1 MFNFKVINRA
11 VKDGNLSD
19 KAFRMLYILANYC
32 SFNNTQT
39 VEVHNAHLMM
49 MLNICEK
56 QVRRVSN
63 ELVEKGYVTKDIQG
77 TSKNKLANKY
87 TLIDVEESFS
97 STDSLCNSDDMNYQ
111 YTLTGTQKFPKN
123 VDKKVDKNVPLK
135 NNNKINN
142 KIINNITT
150 GYVTGIN
157 EISNKIIT
165 DMNDKEMITPIDDN
179 TNSES
184 YNVSSFYN
192 IISDNRVS
200 EVNERRELTKGTVN
214 NISNSSTL
222 DNIISDQ
229 IEVCG
234 DNEQRELSRNTLNT
248 NDNVITSTCINY
260 SDQEISAST
269 ENIISTVE
277 IVNNNINAESS
288 DAAPSADVEAAPTPT
303 EELSLTEM
311 LMKQAEEERQLM
323 AEVKKNEIIEYR
335 RKRNVNKYAEHNKR
349 YQNYRELFYIYVG
362 DWKRSHTLKDRD
374 KVYNCF
380 NLIDQMNNEKAI
392 TLKQYNYSRNQFM
405 GFIKMECWYEENVL
419 KNQ

>member
-11 VKDGNLSD
+11 VKDDNLSD
-19 KAFRMLYILANYC
+19 KAFRMLYILTNYC
-32 SFNNTQT
+32 SLNSTKT
-39 VEVHNAHLMM
+39 VEVHNAHFMM
-49 MLNICEK
+49 MLNVSERW
-56 QVRRVSN
+56 VRKLSN

-87 TLIDVEESFS
+87 TLIDVEENDSP
-97 STDSLCNSDDMNYQ
+97 TDSLCDSTDANNQ
-111 YTLTGTQKFPKN
+111 YTLTGTQTGTQKCAQKF
-123 VDKKVDKNVPLK
+123 PLK

-165 DMNDKEMITPIDDN
+165 DMNDNEMITPINDN

-184 YNVSSFYN
+184 YNVSGFSDNF
-192 IISDNRVS
+192 ILDNRVS

-214 NISNSSTL
+214 NISNSSTS
-222 DNIISDQ
+222 DNIISNQ

-234 DNEQRELSRNTLNT
+234 DNSLND
-248 NDNVITSTCINY
+248 NGNVITSTFINY

-269 ENIISTVE
+269 ENIISTFE

-288 DAAPSADVEAAPTPT
+288 AAAPLADIAAPTPT

-335 RKRNVNKYAEHNKR
+335 KRQNVNKYAEHNKR
-349 YQNYRELFYIYVG
+349 YQNYRELFEIYVG

-380 NLIDQMNNEKAI
+380 NVIDQMNNEKAI
-392 TLKQYNYSRNQFM
+392 TPKQYNYSRNQFL

>member
-11 VKDGNLSD
+11 VKDDNLSD
-19 KAFRMLYILANYC
+19 KAFRMLYILTNYC
-32 SFNNTQT
+32 SLNNTNTKT
-39 VEVHNAHLMM
+39 VEVHNAHFMM
-49 MLNICEK
+49 MLNVSERW
-56 QVRRVSN
+56 VRKLSN
-63 ELVEKGYVTKDIQG
+63 ELVEKGYVTKDIQC

-87 TLIDVEESFS
+87 TLIDVEENDSP
-97 STDSLCNSDDMNYQ
+97 TDSLCDSTDANNQ
-111 YTLTGTQKFPKN
+111 YTLTGTQTGTQKCAQKF
-123 VDKKVDKNVPLK
+123 PLK

-165 DMNDKEMITPIDDN
+165 DMNDNEMITPINDN

-184 YNVSSFYN
+184 YNVSGFSDNF
-192 IISDNRVS
+192 ILDNRVS

-214 NISNSSTL
+214 NISNSSTS
-222 DNIISDQ
+222 DNIISNQ

-234 DNEQRELSRNTLNT
+234 DNEQRELSKNTLND
-248 NDNVITSTCINY
+248 NDNVITSTFINY
-260 SDQEISAST
+260 SDQVISASK
-269 ENIISTVE
+269 ENIIPTFE
-277 IVNNNINAESS
+277 IVNSNINAESS
-288 DAAPSADVEAAPTPT
+288 AAAPSADVEAAPTPT
-303 EELSLTEM
+303 EEITLEEM
-311 LMKQAEEERQLM
+311 LRQQAEEERRLM

-335 RKRNVNKYAEHNKR
+335 KRQNLNKYAEHNKR
-349 YQNYRELFYIYVG
+349 YQNYRELFDIYVG

-380 NLIDQMNNEKAI
+380 NVIDQMHNEKAI
-392 TLKQYNYSRNQFM
+392 TPKQYNYSRNQFM